1 MKRKEMKTLPAVD
14 RPNAGNAA
22 HSSQDEK
29 KDKEEDEEE
38 EEEEEE
44 EVDLCAMK
52 QIFYAMGMI
61 YDIMTNGIIR
71 FFTLAEQCHTQV
83 FKVGF

>member
-14 RPNAGNAA
+14 HPNAGNAA

-29 KDKEEDEEE
+29 EDKEEDEEE

-52 QIFYAMGMI
+52 QILYG
-61 YDIMTNGIIR
+61 YDI
-71 FFTLAEQCHTQV
+71 
-83 FKVGF
+83 

>member
-1 MKRKEMKTLPAVD
+1 MKTLPAVD

-29 KDKEEDEEE
+29 EDKEEDEEEEEQEE

-52 QIFYAMGMI
+52 QILYAMGMI

-71 FFTLAEQCHTQV
+71 FFSLAEQCHTQV